1 MAQTVIGIFEKG
13 IDAQTAVQKLESNRI
28 PSDHI
33 DISNQSTA
41 DKTASSTAE
50 TGSDKVSSFFGSL
63 FGSDKDETRK
73 YADVARKGWVV
84 TVHAD
89 SKQEAEAAARTL
101 DQCGAVDVDERA
113 NQFRSGAST
122 ATATGTAPTG
132 NINTGNIN
140 ERRDIGNTNQS
151 IPIVE
156 ERMNVGK
163 REVETGGVRLRS
175 RIVERPVEEHLR
187 LREEH
192 VNVQRNQVNRPAT
205 EQDFQNFKEGNIEMT
220 ERAEVPVVNKEA
232 RVVEEVRLSK
242 EQTQRDE
249 TVRGT
254 VRKTDVEV
262 DKLNPKNTQIRPE
275 DDPNRRDINRN
286 DPNRN
291 NPSGRSL

>member
-13 IDAQTAVQKLESNRI
+13 IDAQTAVQKLESSRI

-33 DISNQSTA
+33 DISNQST
-41 DKTASSTAE
+41 
-50 TGSDKVSSFFGSL
+50 SDKVAGTTTHQDKDRVSSFFGSL
-63 FGSDKDETRK
+63 FGSDKEETRK
-73 YADVARKGWVV
+73 YSDVARKGWVV

-113 NQFRSGAST
+113 NQFRSGT
-122 ATATGTAPTG
+122 TP
-132 NINTGNIN
+132 TGNIN
-140 ERRDIGNTNQS
+140 ERRDFNTNTDQS
-151 IPIVE
+151 IPVVE

-163 REVETGGVRLRS
+163 RDVETGGVRLRS
-175 RIVERPVEEHLR
+175 RIIERPVEEHLR

-192 VNVQRNQVNRPAT
+192 VNVQRNPVNRPAT
-205 EQDFQNFKEGNIEMT
+205 ERDFQNFKEGSIEMT
-220 ERAEVPVVNKEA
+220 EHAEVPVVNKEA

-242 EQTQRDE
+242 EQTVRDE

-254 VRKTDVEV
+254 VRKTDVKV
-262 DKLNPKNTQIRPE
+262 DKLNPKNKNIRPE
-275 DDPNRRDINRN
+275 DDPNWN

-291 NPSGRSL
+291 NPSGRNL

>member
-13 IDAQTAVQKLESNRI
+13 IDAQTAVQKLESSRI

-41 DKTASSTAE
+41 DKTVSSTAE
-50 TGSDKVSSFFGSL
+50 RGSDKVSSFFGSL
-63 FGSDKDETRK
+63 FGSDKEETRK

-113 NQFRSGAST
+113 NQFRSGTS
-122 ATATGTAPTG
+122 TGTAPTG
-132 NINTGNIN
+132 NIN
-140 ERRDIGNTNQS
+140 ERRDINTNQS

-192 VNVQRNQVNRPAT
+192 VNVERNPVNRPAT
-205 EQDFQNFKEGNIEMT
+205 ERDFQNFKEGSIEMK
-220 ERAEVPVVNKEA
+220 EHAEVPVVNKEA

-262 DKLNPKNTQIRPE
+262 DKMNPRNKQIRPE
-275 DDPNRRDINRN
+275 DDPNRN
-286 DPNRN
+286 DPNRIDPDRN

>member
-33 DISNQSTA
+33 DISNQSS
-41 DKTASSTAE
+41 ASQVSGT
-50 TGSDKVSSFFGSL
+50 TQTHSSDKVSSFFGSL

-73 YADVARKGWVV
+73 YSDVARKGWVV

-89 SKQEAEAAARTL
+89 SRQEAEKAAQTL
-101 DQCGAVDVDERA
+101 DACGAVDVDERA
-113 NQFRSGAST
+113 NQFRSGA
-122 ATATGTAPTG
+122 TGTATDTTARTG
-132 NINTGNIN
+132 NM
-140 ERRDIGNTNQS
+140 NTNQA

-163 REVETGGVRLRS
+163 REVETGGVRMRS

-192 VNVQRNQVNRPAT
+192 VNVERRPVNRPAT
-205 EQDFQNFKEGNIEMT
+205 ERDFQNFKEGSIEMT
-220 ERAEVPVVNKEA
+220 EHAEVPIVNKEA
-232 RVVEEVRLSK
+232 RVVEEVRLNK
-242 EQTQRDE
+242 EQTQREE

-262 DKLNPKNTQIRPE
+262 DKLNPKNRNIRPK
-275 DDPNRRDINRN
+275 DNLRNNDPNRM

-291 NPSGRSL
+291 NPSGRGL

>member
-13 IDAQTAVQKLESNRI
+13 IDAQTAVQKLESNKI

-33 DISNQSTA
+33 DISNQT
-41 DKTASSTAE
+41 TNEQVRGT
-50 TGSDKVSSFFGSL
+50 SDRRESDGVSNFFSSL
-63 FGSDKDETRK
+63 FGSDKDESRK

-89 SKQEAEAAARTL
+89 SKQEAQRAAETL
-101 DQCGAVDVDERA
+101 DTCGAVDVDERA
-113 NQFRSGAST
+113 SQMRSGAST
-122 ATATGTAPTG
+122 ATATGTTPTG
-132 NINTGNIN
+132 DMH
-140 ERRDIGNTNQS
+140 ERRDLKDKRDMNTNQS
-151 IPIVE
+151 IPIME

-175 RIVERPVEEHLR
+175 RIIERPVEEHLR

-192 VNVQRNQVNRPAT
+192 VNVQRNAVNRPAT
-205 EQDFQNFKEGNIEMT
+205 EKDFANFKEGNIEMK
-220 ERAEVPVVNKEA
+220 EHAEVPVVNKEA
-232 RVVEEVRLSK
+232 RVVEEVRLNK

-262 DKLNPKNTQIRPE
+262 DKMNPKNKNIRPE
-275 DDPNRRDINRN
+275 DDPRRN

-291 NPSGRSL
+291 DPTKRNL

>member
-33 DISNQSTA
+33 DISNQTK
-41 DKTASSTAE
+41 DQVKGTTE
-50 TGSDKVSSFFGSL
+50 RRDSDSVSSFFGSL
-63 FGSDKDETRK
+63 FGSNEDETKK
-73 YADVARKGWVV
+73 YSDVARRGWVV

-89 SKQEAEAAARTL
+89 TKQEAEKAAQTL
-101 DQCGAVDVDERA
+101 DQCGAVDVDEHA
-113 NQFRSGAST
+113 KQFRGKT
-122 ATATGTAPTG
+122 PTGTMNQGTG
-132 NINTGNIN
+132 TSSS
-140 ERRDIGNTNQS
+140 QS
-151 IPIVE
+151 IPIIE
-156 ERMNVGK
+156 ENMKVGK

-192 VNVQRNQVNRPAT
+192 VNVQRTPANRPAT
-205 EQDFQNFKEGNIEMT
+205 EKDFANFKEGSFEMK
-220 ERAEVPVVNKEA
+220 EHAEVPVVSKEA
-232 RVVEEVRLSK
+232 RVVEEIRLSK
-242 EQTQRDE
+242 EQTQHDE

-262 DKLNPKNTQIRPE
+262 DKMNPENKQIRPE
-275 DDPNRRDINRN
+275 NDPRKN

-291 NPSGRSL
+291 DPSKRNY